1 MILTYSKSATLASGI
16 YQEIWNRVNSKR
28 VKSDSDLVKL
38 RNEQIQLPNLIV
50 THEPGIMLPF
60 LCRG

>member
-1 MILTYSKSATLASGI
+1 MILTYSKSATLASGT

-28 VKSDSDLVKL
+28 VKSDSEL

-60 LCRG
+60 LCSG